1 MLVRFGALVLV
12 YCYRVGYILTLKQF
26 GYNIC
31 ILIFKWDD
39 FFFFFAVLDLMVIV
53 LVKVNLIKM

>member
-31 ILIFKWDD
+31 ILILHEMIS
-39 FFFFFAVLDLMVIV
+39 FFFAVLDLMVID